1 MDRHEQYSDLKGG
14 KISDGRVQVDDDPT
28 DYRFDVAGV
37 AGIAV
42 SVVSRVA
49 AVVAVAEGGSPLQ
62 VFVVGAGLQ
71 LVRCFGGRCRARFD
85 RLPGCGRLLRG
96 RDGRHDR
103 NEGDEGEEQG
113 LADEQLGSLGMSPQ
127 R

>member
-1 MDRHEQYSDLKGG
+1 MCTETTERLTA
-14 KISDGRVQVDDDPT
+14 DGN
-28 DYRFDVAGV
+28 GV

-62 VFVVGAGLQ
+62 VLVVGAGLQ
-71 LVRCFGGRCRARFD
+71 LVRCFGGRCWARFD

-113 LADEQLGSLGMSPQ
+113 LGGWEERMSGFMSA
-127 R
+127 RDAITSTV